1 MDIKLNIDE
10 LYKELGIVSYNLEFQ
25 RAVLEQLEQ
34 EKDKLLVK
42 IQEIQNESIEENKRD

>member
-1 MDIKLNIDE
+1 MESKLNIDE

-42 IQEIQNESIEENKRD
+42 IQELQNKDVQEKD